1 MPTRQD
7 WKTLAKET
15 YHALDQREVSDLYS
29 VEWRKAVRVF
39 LSEYREEI
47 EGEKVRWKRGL
58 RRANALLF
66 GITRKLAPGRRLL
79 LAFAILFTLLGV
91 VSFGSVAV
99 GGKQD
104 FFYIVLAVLLLF
116 VLVALELVDKLHF
129 RDELLLARDLQ
140 ADLVP
145 QTLPETP
152 AFELAGFNRVAN
164 TVVGDLYDFVPLP
177 DGRLAVLFG
186 DASGHGMSAGLIM
199 AVTQAGF
206 RTQIS
211 VDPSPPAVAA
221 AINALLCR
229 TGACRTSGPRNFFAG
244 VVMLLASDGSWSAVV
259 AGHPPVVKLGPDGR
273 VVETI
278 GVGAYPLGV
287 RATAHWP
294 LLSGGLA
301 PGGTLLFHSDGV
313 VEVRNAAG
321 EEFGDAR
328 LAAILSRRAGV
339 SAKELVGSIAATL
352 LEFLGRNPPDDD
364 VSIAAIR
371 RRMPAS

>member
-1 MPTRQD
+1 MPSRSD
-7 WKTLAKET
+7 WKALAKET
-15 YHALDQREVSDLYS
+15 IRGVEARDVQGLYD

-39 LSEYREEI
+39 LSEYRDEI
-47 EGEKVRWKRGL
+47 DAEPRRLRRGL
-58 RRANALLF
+58 KKANALLYGMVRRLTPARRTLF
-66 GITRKLAPGRRLL
+66 ALALL
-79 LAFAILFTLLGV
+79 LALLGV
-91 VSFGSVAV
+91 VAPPDPATDASRGFG
-99 GGKQD
+99 
-104 FFYIVLAVLLLF
+104 F
-116 VLVALELVDKLHF
+116 VLFAVILLVVLVGLELVDKLHF
-129 RDELLLARDLQ
+129 RDELLMARDLQ

-145 QTLPETP
+145 ATLPETP
-152 AFELAGFNRVAN
+152 HWDLAGFNRVAN
-164 TVVGDLYDFVPLP
+164 TVGGDLYDFVPLP

-206 RTQIS
+206 RTQVS
-211 VDPSPPAVAA
+211 SDPSPAAVAA
-221 AINALLCR
+221 ALNALLCR

-244 VVMLLASDGSWSAVV
+244 VVMLLAPDGSWSAVV

>member
-164 TVVGDLYDFVPLP
+164 TVGGDLYDFVPLP

>member
-91 VSFGSVAV
+91 VSFGSVAA
-99 GGKQD
+99 GGRQD

-164 TVVGDLYDFVPLP
+164 TVGGDLYDFVPLP

-206 RTQIS
+206 RTQVS
-211 VDPSPPAVAA
+211 SDPSPAAVAA
-221 AINALLCR
+221 ALNALLCR

>member
-164 TVVGDLYDFVPLP
+164 TVGGDLYDFVPLP

-206 RTQIS
+206 RTQVS
-211 VDPSPPAVAA
+211 SDPSPAAVAA
-221 AINALLCR
+221 ALNALLCR

>member
-91 VSFGSVAV
+91 VSFGSVAA
-99 GGKQD
+99 GGRQD

-145 QTLPETP
+145 QTFPETP

-164 TVVGDLYDFVPLP
+164 TVGGDLYDFVPLP

-206 RTQIS
+206 RTQVS
-211 VDPSPPAVAA
+211 SDPSPAAVAA
-221 AINALLCR
+221 ALNALLCR

-328 LAAILSRRAGV
+328 LAAILSRRAGA
-339 SAKELVGSIAATL
+339 SAKDLVGSIAATL

>member
-7 WKTLAKET
+7 WKALAKET
-15 YHALDQREVSDLYS
+15 YHALDQREVKDLYE

-39 LSEYREEI
+39 LSEHRDEI

-58 RRANALLF
+58 RRANAVLF
-66 GITRKLAPGRRLL
+66 GITRKLTPGRRLL
-79 LAFAILFTLLGV
+79 LVFAILFTLLGI
-91 VSFGSVAV
+91 VSFGSVAS

-104 FFYIVLAVLLLF
+104 FLYVVLAVLLLF

-164 TVVGDLYDFVPLP
+164 TVGGDLYDFVPLP

-244 VVMLLASDGSWSAVV
+244 VVMLLAPDGSWSAVV

-328 LAAILSRRAGV
+328 LAAILSRRAGA
-339 SAKELVGSIAATL
+339 SANELVGSIAATL

>member
-164 TVVGDLYDFVPLP
+164 TVGGDLYDFVPLP

-206 RTQIS
+206 RTQVS
-211 VDPSPPAVAA
+211 SDPSPAAVAA
-221 AINALLCR
+221 ALNALLCR

-313 VEVRNAAG
+313 VEVRNVAG